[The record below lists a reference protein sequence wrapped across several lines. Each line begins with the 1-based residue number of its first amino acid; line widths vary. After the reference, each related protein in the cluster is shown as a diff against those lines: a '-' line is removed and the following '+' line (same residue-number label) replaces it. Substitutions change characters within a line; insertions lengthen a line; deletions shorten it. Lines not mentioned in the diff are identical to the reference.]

1 MRSILILIMT
11 LFFIS
16 GCSRTSAFDFFKM
29 DSNYERAV
37 DNLQTGTIVNSFET
51 KAILSTIYLNRV
63 YPEKYN
69 DGEYFFVSI
78 YLREDIRLYFKSG
91 MNNKKYKFTLNGD
104 QPIEGKELET
114 DDELRITMPITNEWN
129 RYYLVKFPKQQ
140 MNKLDLILENDEFDS
155 VHLVY
160 QKDEQ

>member
-1 MRSILILIMT
+1 MRYFLIFSLTLI
-11 LFFIS
+11 FIS

-29 DSNYERAV
+29 DDNYERAI
-37 DNLQTGTIVNSFET
+37 DNLQTGTIVSSFET

-91 MNNKKYKFTLNGD
+91 INNKKYKFTLNGNE
-104 QPIEGKELET
+104 PIEAKELET
-114 DDELRITMPITNEWN
+114 DDELRLSMPITNEWN
-129 RYYLVKFPKQQ
+129 RYYLVKFPKQD
-140 MNKLDLILENDEFDS
+140 MSKLDLILENDEFDS
-155 VHLVY
+155 VELIY

>member
-1 MRSILILIMT
+1 MRYISIFIIT
-11 LFFIS
+11 LFFIT

-29 DSNYERAV
+29 DDNYERAV
-37 DNLQTGTIVNSFET
+37 DNLQTGTIVSSFET

-63 YPEKYN
+63 YPEKYS

-114 DDELRITMPITNEWN
+114 DDELRIAMPITNEWN

-140 MNKLDLILENDEFDS
+140 ISTLDLILENDEFDS